1 MGAGS
6 REQLLV
12 GDFAM
17 ILRTSLSV
25 TAEKTFS
32 EHVNA
37 GVGKFNWCL
46 ERSGSSLR
54 ILHTLSVK
62 NTAKRLP
69 ILLLMDAQGVSSH
82 SFDVICL

>member
-17 ILRTSLSV
+17 ILRISLSV

-32 EHVNA
+32 EHVNT

-46 ERSGSSLR
+46 ERSGSSSR
-54 ILHTLSVK
+54 ILHDDL
-62 NTAKRLP
+62 
-69 ILLLMDAQGVSSH
+69 
-82 SFDVICL
+82 

>member
-32 EHVNA
+32 EHVNV

-46 ERSGSSLR
+46 ERSGSSSR
-54 ILHTLSVK
+54 ILPDKSYEPFKWVHILQGEVVTLLVK
-62 NTAKRLP
+62 
-69 ILLLMDAQGVSSH
+69 V
-82 SFDVICL
+82 

>member
-1 MGAGS
+1 MESGTLELCNDKFTKIVTVGISSSTESFTIQVGAGS

-17 ILRTSLSV
+17 ILRTLLSV

-37 GVGKFNWCL
+37 RVGIFN
-46 ERSGSSLR
+46 
-54 ILHTLSVK
+54 
-62 NTAKRLP
+62 
-69 ILLLMDAQGVSSH
+69 
-82 SFDVICL
+82 